1 MKQYIPK
8 LNLREKLIGSLVLFL
23 TLCIVISI
31 AFFRDFRTFNKK
43 TEVLDHVEKLHSLS
57 LEIRTYERDF
67 IIRSD
72 MYDYDITLKHIDEIF
87 NYLPVVNSS
96 LNSVSHK
103 VPDYINDTSCMYR
116 LKKFTEKLKE
126 YRTNFI
132 KIARRKN
139 LTGQED
145 RLSYTAGLIQNM
157 ENDIISS
164 SADLVAC
171 AQQEKNIFYR
181 KTKMR
186 HTMYLI
192 IHILFTIIL
201 FYYIYR
207 NIIVPLRFI
216 DDVAHSVSIGSFK
229 PLKTDGKRD
238 ETQSVI
244 MAFNTMAQNI
254 EKHQEQLFQAT
265 KLSSIGTLA
274 SGTAHQLNNPLNNIS
289 TSCQIAIEEI
299 KQGDCEFIESML
311 KIIEQESNR
320 ASEIVKGL
328 LEFSR
333 VQNFSMMP
341 ASLEEIANR
350 VLKLAANEKGEGISL
365 KKVFPQG
372 DFVLNVDPHK
382 ITEALL
388 NLVINGIQA
397 IREENGTVSVHAI
410 ADRSSSTG
418 IITVSDTGTGIAPE
432 DMHKIFDP
440 FYTTKSAGKGT
451 GLGLAMV
458 YAIIRKHRGTIRV
471 KSRKGKGTE
480 FVITL
485 PLAENMEKA
494 DNNT

>member
-1 MKQYIPK
+1 MFK
-8 LNLREKLIGSLVLFL
+8 LNLREKLIGSLILFVAL
-23 TLCIVISI
+23 YIVISVT
-31 AFFRDFRTFNKK
+31 FFRDFRTFNEK
-43 TEVLDHVEKLHSLS
+43 TKVLNHVEKLHNLC
-57 LEIRTYERDF
+57 LEIKTYERDF
-67 IIRSD
+67 IIHND
-72 MYDYDITLKHIDEIF
+72 MYDYDTTLKHIDEIF
-87 NYLPVVNSS
+87 NYLPVINSS

-103 VPDYINDTSCMYR
+103 IPDYINDTSCRYK
-116 LKKFTEKLKE
+116 LQKFKEKLKE
-126 YRTNFI
+126 YRTQFT
-132 KIARRKN
+132 KITQQKN
-139 LTGQED
+139 LTDTED
-145 RLSYTAGLIQNM
+145 KLSYTAGLIQNM
-157 ENDIISS
+157 ENDIINSS
-164 SADLVAC
+164 SALVAC
-171 AQQEKNIFYR
+171 VQQEKNIFYQ
-181 KTKMR
+181 KTQMR

-192 IHILFTIIL
+192 THILFTAIL

-229 PLKTDGKRD
+229 PLQVDEKRD

-254 EKHQEQLFQAT
+254 EKYQEQLFQAT

-289 TSCQIAIEEI
+289 TSCQIALEEL
-299 KQGDCEFIESML
+299 KQGDCEFIEGML

-341 ASLEEIANR
+341 ASLDEITNR
-350 VLKLAANEKGEGISL
+350 VLKLATNEKGEGIRL
-365 KKVFPQG
+365 EKVFPEG
-372 DFVLNVDPHK
+372 DFILNVDPHK

-397 IREENGTVSVHAI
+397 IREETGTVSIHAI
-410 ADRSSSTG
+410 ADRCSSTG

-432 DMHKIFDP
+432 DIHKIFDP
-440 FYTTKSAGKGT
+440 FYTTKRAGKGT

-471 KSRKGKGTE
+471 KSGKGKGTE

-494 DNNT
+494 ENST